1 MEKQIS
7 FKFLPEYAC
16 EYGKL
21 TPGRVFIRLNE
32 GSNGNIYVKSDKK
45 GAAPFNLTRF
55 GLMVFPSDRETV
67 IPRTF

>member
-1 MEKQIS
+1 MEKQMV
-7 FKFLPEYAC
+7 FKFLPENAC

-32 GSNGNIYVKSDKK
+32 GHGSNIYVKSDKK
-45 GAAPFNLTRF
+45 GAAPYNLTRP
-55 GLMVFPSDRETV
+55 GLMIFPLDRETV